1 MRTVRADPPVETG
14 ELDGLAWA
22 RFAPAGGR
30 ATAGVVLLHGADS
43 RKESH
48 FDFARAC
55 AGGGLAVLAFD
66 ARGHGESLGPLDGRA
81 IDDVARMADL
91 LRERAGIDKVGLRG
105 SSMGGYLALVAA
117 AEARAAAVVAI
128 CPASAVGLSV
138 GVRATAV
145 RLRAWTAT
153 RSWRCSARTMRPRP
167 RARSSVPLLLL
178 HAEGDE
184 VVPVELSR
192 ALHAAAPASKL
203 VVDARRPP
211 PLGPARRGAA
221 GRRGAVAGA
230 RDAGPEQ
237 RTSVAVRSNPYT
249 GSRDLETTGA
259 EIAPRQP
266 PGISRAPV
274 VVLTYR

>member
-22 RFAPAGGR
+22 RFASTDR
-30 ATAGVVLLHGADS
+30 EATSGVVLLHGADS

-55 AGGGLAVLAFD
+55 ANGGLAVLAFD
-66 ARGHGESLGPLDGRA
+66 ARGHGESPGPLDGRA

-91 LRERAGIDKVGLRG
+91 LRERAGIDAVGLRG

-138 GVRATAV
+138 GVRAKRFGFAVDRDAVVALLGAHDETEAV
-145 RLRAWTAT
+145 RALDAAG
-153 RSWRCSARTMRPRP
+153 
-167 RARSSVPLLLL
+167 VPLLLL

-203 VVDARRPP
+203 VTPPGGHHRSIQHDAE
-211 PLGPARRGAA
+211 LQG
-221 GRRGAVAGA
+221 
-230 RDAGPEQ
+230 
-237 RTSVAVRSNPYT
+237 VAVRFL
-249 GSRDLETTGA
+249 R
-259 EIAPRQP
+259 
-266 PGISRAPV
+266 RAM
-274 VVLTYR
+274 R

>member
-22 RFAPAGGR
+22 RFAPADR
-30 ATAGVVLLHGADS
+30 AATSGVVLLHGADS

-66 ARGHGESLGPLDGRA
+66 ARGHGESPGPLDGRA

-91 LRERAGIDKVGLRG
+91 LRERAGVDAVGLRG

-128 CPASAVGLSV
+128 CPASAAGLAV
-138 GVRATAV
+138 GVRAQRFDFAV
-145 RLRAWTAT
+145 DRDGVVALLGAHDEMEAARALD
-153 RSWRCSARTMRPRP
+153 
-167 RARSSVPLLLL
+167 VPLLLL

-184 VVPVELSR
+184 VVPVEHSR

-203 VVDARRPP
+203 VVVPGGHHRSVQHDSE
-211 PLGPARRGAA
+211 LQGAA
-221 GRRGAVAGA
+221 VRWLVRAMRA
-230 RDAGPEQ
+230 RA
-237 RTSVAVRSNPYT
+237 
-249 GSRDLETTGA
+249 
-259 EIAPRQP
+259 
-266 PGISRAPV
+266 
-274 VVLTYR
+274 

>member
-22 RFAPAGGR
+22 RFAPAR
-30 ATAGVVLLHGADS
+30 PESHPPTTGVVLLHGADS

-55 AGGGLAVLAFD
+55 AGGGLAALAFD
-66 ARGHGESLGPLDGRA
+66 ARGHGESPGPLDGRA

-91 LRERAGIDKVGLRG
+91 LRERAGIEKVGLRG

-138 GVRATAV
+138 GVRSGRFGFAV
-145 RLRAWTAT
+145 DRDAVVALLGAHDETEAARALD
-153 RSWRCSARTMRPRP
+153 
-167 RARSSVPLLLL
+167 VPLLLL

-192 ALHAAAPASKL
+192 ALHEAAPASKL
-203 VVDARRPP
+203 VVVPGGHHRSIQHDAE
-211 PLGPARRGAA
+211 LQG
-221 GRRGAVAGA
+221 
-230 RDAGPEQ
+230 
-237 RTSVAVRSNPYT
+237 VAVRWL
-249 GSRDLETTGA
+249 G
-259 EIAPRQP
+259 
-266 PGISRAPV
+266 RAM
-274 VVLTYR
+274 RA

>member
-22 RFAPAGGR
+22 RFAPAGR
-30 ATAGVVLLHGADS
+30 QATSGVVLLHGADS

-55 AGGGLAVLAFD
+55 ANGGLAVLAFD
-66 ARGHGESLGPLDGRA
+66 ARGHGETAGPLDGRV

-128 CPASAVGLSV
+128 CPASATGLSA
-138 GVRATAV
+138 GVRGGRFGFAV
-145 RLRAWTAT
+145 DRDAVVALLANHDETEAARALT
-153 RSWRCSARTMRPRP
+153 
-167 RARSSVPLLLL
+167 VPLLLL

-184 VVPVELSR
+184 VVPVALSR
-192 ALHAAAPASKL
+192 ALHEAAPASKL
-203 VVDARRPP
+203 VTIPGGHHRSIQHDAE
-211 PLGPARRGAA
+211 LQG
-221 GRRGAVAGA
+221 
-230 RDAGPEQ
+230 
-237 RTSVAVRSNPYT
+237 VAVRFLARSM
-249 GSRDLETTGA
+249 
-259 EIAPRQP
+259 
-266 PGISRAPV
+266 RA
-274 VVLTYR
+274 

>member
-22 RFAPAGGR
+22 RFAPAGR
-30 ATAGVVLLHGADS
+30 QATSGVVLLHGADS

-55 AGGGLAVLAFD
+55 ANSGLAVLAFD
-66 ARGHGESLGPLDGRA
+66 ARGHGESPGQLDGRA

-91 LRERAGIDKVGLRG
+91 LRERAAIDKVGLRG

-128 CPASAVGLSV
+128 CPASATGLSV
-138 GVRATAV
+138 GVRGGRFGFAVDPNAVVALLKAHDETA
-145 RLRAWTAT
+145 AT
-153 RSWRCSARTMRPRP
+153 RALD
-167 RARSSVPLLLL
+167 VPLLLL

-203 VVDARRPP
+203 VIIPGGHHRSIQHDAE
-211 PLGPARRGAA
+211 LQG
-221 GRRGAVAGA
+221 V
-230 RDAGPEQ
+230 
-237 RTSVAVRSNPYT
+237 TVRF
-249 GSRDLETTGA
+249 L
-259 EIAPRQP
+259 
-266 PGISRAPV
+266 SRAMRAR
-274 VVLTYR
+274 T

>member
-22 RFAPAGGR
+22 RFGAGGSDSR
-30 ATAGVVLLHGADS
+30 APTAGVVVLHGADS

-55 AGGGLAVLAFD
+55 AGGGLAALAFD
-66 ARGHGESLGPLDGRA
+66 ARGHGESPGPLDGRA

-91 LRERAGIDKVGLRG
+91 LRERAGVDAVGLRG

-128 CPASAVGLSV
+128 CPASAVGLSA
-138 GVRATAV
+138 GVRGSRFGFAVDRDAIVSLLRAHDETEAV
-145 RLRAWTAT
+145 RALD
-153 RSWRCSARTMRPRP
+153 
-167 RARSSVPLLLL
+167 VPLLLL

-192 ALHAAAPASKL
+192 ALHAAAPTSKL
-203 VVDARRPP
+203 I
-211 PLGPARRGAA
+211 
-221 GRRGAVAGA
+221 
-230 RDAGPEQ
+230 
-237 RTSVAVRSNPYT
+237 T
-249 GSRDLETTGA
+249 
-259 EIAPRQP
+259 P
-266 PGISRAPV
+266 PGGHHRSIQHDAELQGASVRFLSRAMR
-274 VVLTYR
+274 T